1 MTVAAT
7 IRDPSRRRPARSMA
21 SVVLLAALCL
31 SPGGAKADI
40 DFDGLFSSGAVLQ
53 RGVRV
58 PIFGTGDDGDEV
70 VLTLQ
75 GQTATTTVASGRWRV
90 EFSPLEAGGPFA
102 ITVGGTN
109 EFNVKNVYV
118 GDVWVCAGES
128 NMQSAVQSA
137 DGGSSAVLSPKNRRL
152 HYFNVKREGSAE
164 PRREN
169 QVKWTEAGATSTS
182 SFSAI
187 GYFFGREIQATTDVP
202 IGLISCNH
210 FSSSAETWTSTE
222 SMLTDPALKSLV
234 EDAPPRVDWQTPGKL
249 FNGMVLPIADFPV
262 KGVICYH
269 GESNV
274 DRAADYRALF
284 SLLIADW
291 RKAWKQPDLPFLFVQ
306 LTGFKPVGTK
316 PKESRYAD
324 LRQAQFEVWKSTPN
338 TAMIVSTD
346 FGDAYSQIPKAKE
359 PIAKRLSFAA
369 RALVYGEKIEYMGPV
384 LKSATVNKEWATL
397 TFDHIADG
405 LDTKGKSKLQGFTIA
420 GADEEYFPA
429 ESEIV
434 GNGVVLRHAEV
445 PAPKFV
451 RYNWADFPTGNL
463 FNKDGYP
470 AAPFRAPLTLG
481 EAGKLASDGHP
492 LANEWVQFDGKKF
505 QLNDERMGDSDRAK
519 EYVPEGQIEKTSPEV
534 VGIIEF
540 WGGDDYRVVADGY
553 LATFKKDPKTQSLE
567 MTENEAKTETL
578 IDYVRRS
585 ERSMLVEYVLMK
597 LAKRGE
603 KEFVL
608 QMYTRRATE
617 AEAAKA
623 LLDGLPELRKR
634 LREKMTTEGVT
645 PADAAPAAGGTPKS

>member
-1 MTVAAT
+1 MIVAAT
-7 IRDPSRRRPARSMA
+7 FREPSPRRRARYA
-21 SVVLLAALCL
+21 TFATILAALCI
-31 SPGGAKADI
+31 SPGEAKADI
-40 DFDGLFSSGAVLQ
+40 EFDGLFSSGAVLQ
-53 RGVRV
+53 RGVKM

-75 GQTATTTVASGRWRV
+75 DQTATTTVNNGRWRV
-90 EFSPLEAGGPFA
+90 EFAPLEAGGPFA

-137 DGGSSAVLSPKNRRL
+137 EGGSSAVLSRKNRQL
-152 HYFNVKREGSAE
+152 HYFNVKREGSSE

-210 FSSSAETWTSTE
+210 FSSSAEAWTSTE
-222 SMLTDPALKSLV
+222 SMLADPALKSLV

-249 FNGMVLPIADFPV
+249 FNGMVLPITEFPV

-284 SLLIADW
+284 SLWIADW
-291 RKAWKQPDLPFLFVQ
+291 RKAWKQPELPFLFVQ

-316 PKESRYAD
+316 PKESKYAD

-384 LKSATVNKEWATL
+384 LKSATVTKDRATL
-397 TFDHIADG
+397 SFDHVSEG
-405 LDTKGKSKLQGFTIA
+405 LLSKEKAKLQGFTIA
-420 GADEEYFPA
+420 GADEEFVPA
-429 ESEIV
+429 EAEIA
-434 GNGVVLRHAEV
+434 GDQVVVFSGEV
-445 PAPKFV
+445 PVPRHV
-451 RYNWADFPTGNL
+451 RYNWNDFPTGSF

-470 AAPFRAPLTLG
+470 AGPFRAELVEVPA
-481 EAGKLASDGHP
+481 EPSSEKSP
-492 LANEWVQFDGKKF
+492 EKKP
-505 QLNDERMGDSDRAK
+505 GDSATT
-519 EYVPEGQIEKTSPEV
+519 PSP
-534 VGIIEF
+534 
-540 WGGDDYRVVADGY
+540 
-553 LATFKKDPKTQSLE
+553 
-567 MTENEAKTETL
+567 
-578 IDYVRRS
+578 
-585 ERSMLVEYVLMK
+585 
-597 LAKRGE
+597 
-603 KEFVL
+603 
-608 QMYTRRATE
+608 
-617 AEAAKA
+617 
-623 LLDGLPELRKR
+623 
-634 LREKMTTEGVT
+634 
-645 PADAAPAAGGTPKS
+645 AP